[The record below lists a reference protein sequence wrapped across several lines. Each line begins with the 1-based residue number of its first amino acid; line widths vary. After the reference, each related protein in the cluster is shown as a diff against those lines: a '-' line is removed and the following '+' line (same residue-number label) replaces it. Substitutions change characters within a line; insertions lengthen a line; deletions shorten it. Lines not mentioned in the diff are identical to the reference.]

1 MEEKDGKKAGK
12 DSGQRSGGMSK
23 RGEEKNQEK
32 LIEEKGSSSSK
43 KIMFKELEIRECEDR
58 LGKLGG
64 NKKKNE
70 EDERGMERKGKESR
84 G

>member
-12 DSGQRSGGMSK
+12 DSGQRGGGMSK
-23 RGEEKNQEK
+23 REEEKNQEK
-32 LIEEKGSSSSK
+32 LIEEKGSRSSK